1 MGTPP
6 DRYSRRLSPLLRF
19 GVNRPISNFG
29 FTNAGRAVTF
39 QNLSLSRT
47 NRVLN
52 YRWELGDGQVSTAT
66 NPTHTYATAG
76 YYTVRLVAK
85 ECRYADTL
93 TQVVQVLASD
103 VQEASRRLLRVYP
116 NPATSQIT
124 FETEL
129 LLPGQEYTLELKN
142 PTGTTAFSSHLDL
155 EKPTI
160 ALPSTVGSG
169 LYWVLLRDARG
180 AVMATA
186 SLILLD

>member
-1 MGTPP
+1 
-6 DRYSRRLSPLLRF
+6 
-19 GVNRPISNFG
+19 
-29 FTNAGRAVTF
+29 
-39 QNLSLSRT
+39 
-47 NRVLN
+47 LN
-52 YRWELGDGQVSTAT
+52 YRWDFGDGQVSTVA
-66 NPTHTYATAG
+66 NPTHTYTAAG
-76 YYTVRLVAK
+76 SYTVRLVAK

-116 NPATSQIT
+116 NPATSQLT

-129 LLPGQEYTLELKN
+129 LQPEQEYLVELKN
-142 PTGTTAFSSHLDL
+142 PTGTTVYGARVGL
-155 EKPTI
+155 ENPTI

-169 LYWVLLRDARG
+169 LYWALLRDARG